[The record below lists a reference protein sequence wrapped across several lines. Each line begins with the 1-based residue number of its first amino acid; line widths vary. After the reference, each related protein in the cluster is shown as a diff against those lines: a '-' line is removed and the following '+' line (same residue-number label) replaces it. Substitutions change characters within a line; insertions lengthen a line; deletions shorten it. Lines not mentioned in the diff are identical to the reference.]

1 MSVLESSLLAILA
14 ILFVALIWIIY
25 LYFNQK
31 ELNSKLIA
39 KAKELQ
45 QKSNSLE
52 VENRVLKE
60 KVSFLTEA
68 KEGLKDSFENLSN
81 KILQNSTKEFTKLS
95 IGSLES
101 ILNPLN
107 SQIKDFKEKIE
118 NLSLQEAKEIG
129 ALQQEIKSIKELNYK
144 LSQEANELTNALKGS
159 NKSVGIWG
167 EIILTKVLELSG
179 LKEGVEF
186 KKEQTLSSQ
195 DGTFRPD
202 VIVYLPNN
210 KEVIIDAKTSL
221 KSYKEYINSQEKEHL
236 KAHIASIKRHIDSV
250 SKKRYENLEK
260 INSLDFILLFI
271 PIENALNL
279 ALQEDSELFEY
290 AFKNRVVLVSPTTL
304 LVALRAIESSW
315 RVQKQAKNIQKV
327 IKSAENLYN
336 KVYNFLEDFDR
347 VGKALNSAKLTY
359 DSAFNKL
366 SSGKGNI
373 LRQIENL
380 KDSANI
386 KPKKEL
392 NEIADIE

>member
-14 ILFVALIWIIY
+14 ILFVALIWVVY